1 MSNDKALATLAVNG
15 GQPVRTAPWPH
26 RRLFGAEEKQAAA
39 ALFDT
44 AIANGEA
51 FGYNGP
57 EETAYCAEF
66 AAYLG
71 GGHADAV
78 NSGTTAVYVA
88 LRALE
93 LEPFTEVIVPPITD
107 PGGVMPVP
115 LMGCI
120 PVPADA
126 APGSYNTGAAQ
137 IAARITPRTRAILV
151 AHISGLP
158 CDMDPILELARAHR
172 LPVVEDCAQA
182 HGAMYKGRMAGT
194 MGDIAAFS
202 TMFGKHHASGGQGGI
217 VFTRDAARYQKVRW
231 MSDRG
236 KPFGLPPGSS
246 NVVAALNLNSDE
258 MACAIGRVQL
268 RKLPGILAR
277 RRRFGEAL
285 AEACRPLAAVH
296 AVGSPPGCEGSFW
309 FQFVRLD
316 LARLR
321 CDKETFVQAVRAEG
335 IPCDAS
341 YLHTPALADWCRN
354 RRVFGSGGFPWT
366 DPQYGGD
373 ADAVHDL
380 PNALASDA
388 IHFRIVPHE
397 NCGDA
402 EVADTAAAF
411 AKVERAYL
419 RA

>member
-1 MSNDKALATLAVNG
+1 M
-15 GQPVRTAPWPH
+15 
-26 RRLFGAEEKQAAA
+26 
-39 ALFDT
+39 
-44 AIANGEA
+44 
-51 FGYNGP
+51 
-57 EETAYCAEF
+57 
-66 AAYLG
+66 
-71 GGHADAV
+71 
-78 NSGTTAVYVA
+78 
-88 LRALE
+88 
-93 LEPFTEVIVPPITD
+93 
-107 PGGVMPVP
+107 
-115 LMGCI
+115 
-120 PVPADA
+120 
-126 APGSYNTGAAQ
+126 
-137 IAARITPRTRAILV
+137 
-151 AHISGLP
+151 
-158 CDMDPILELARAHR
+158 
-172 LPVVEDCAQA
+172 
-182 HGAMYKGRMAGT
+182 
-194 MGDIAAFS
+194 
-202 TMFGKHHASGGQGGI
+202 
-217 VFTRDAARYQKVRW
+217 
-231 MSDRG
+231 
-236 KPFGLPPGSS
+236 
-246 NVVAALNLNSDE
+246 AALNLNSDE
-258 MACAIGRVQL
+258 MACAIGRDEL